1 MHIYSKKAVVLLK
14 SSDALQHGLKGFH
27 LSQDFCRFHATRL
40 HQEHVH
46 DAHEASG
53 PRKGPQPHRWDLQ
66 IFGRKQ
72 GLPLWQLV
80 AGHGPGPTDLTDLTA
95 CEVENHRYVWWVNHW

>member
-27 LSQDFCRFHATRL
+27 LSQDFCRFQATRL
-40 HQEHVH
+40 HQKHVH

-72 GLPLWQLV
+72 GLPLWQLQV
-80 AGHGPGPTDLTDLTA
+80 MGQAQILQILQILRSGNSPK
-95 CEVENHRYVWWVNHW
+95 CV